1 MTCYTGFFDKLRM
14 TRKRVISSIFLSVIS
29 SVVEKS
35 RFLFGILRLR
45 ATRSAQNDRRSL
57 RMTCYMG
64 FFGRLRMTCYS
75 VISSAVEKSRFLFGI
90 LRQAQNDRR
99 SLRMTYS
106 TVISSAVEKSR
117 LYAPVML
124 IFIRTELASI
134 VSLQSISQP
143 SIQTRSVCFTLVFC
157 AKLLTLRLH
166 TILSDSNG
174 CVL

>member
-1 MTCYTGFFDKLRM
+1 MTYST
-14 TRKRVISSIFLSVIS
+14 VIP

-45 ATRSAQNDRRSL
+45 ATRSAQNDILYCHFEHTPLSFRAQSRNLAFFLGFFDKL
-57 RMTCYMG
+57 RMTCYTG
-64 FFGRLRMTCYS
+64 FFDFALRAPLRMTCYS
-75 VISSAVEKSRFLFGI
+75 
-90 LRQAQNDRR
+90 
-99 SLRMTYS
+99 
-106 TVISSAVEKSR
+106 VISSAVEKSR

-174 CVL
+174 CVS